1 MEYNLQFI
9 LDVFDGQDDVYEKQK
24 IINAI
29 DKKTSRIVTPLV
41 FHLVPVLFSFTILSG
56 MTIFLFKVI
65 A

>member
-24 IINAI
+24 IMNAI